1 MIIVDTGPLVAIAD
15 ADDRDHARCV
25 AALGEASRPLVVPA
39 TVLTEVCYMIERELG
54 TAAEATFLQSFRDGT
69 LTLAHIALDDLDRMA
84 ELVTTYADLPL
95 GAVDA
100 SVVAIA
106 ERLGTNEIATLDRR
120 HFTVVRPRHTDAF
133 TLLPSD

>member
-1 MIIVDTGPLVAIAD
+1 MIIVDTGLLVAIAD
-15 ADDRDHARCV
+15 AGDRDHARCV

-54 TAAEATFLQSFRDGT
+54 TAAEAAFLQSFRDGT

>member
-1 MIIVDTGPLVAIAD
+1 VIIVDTGPLVAIAD